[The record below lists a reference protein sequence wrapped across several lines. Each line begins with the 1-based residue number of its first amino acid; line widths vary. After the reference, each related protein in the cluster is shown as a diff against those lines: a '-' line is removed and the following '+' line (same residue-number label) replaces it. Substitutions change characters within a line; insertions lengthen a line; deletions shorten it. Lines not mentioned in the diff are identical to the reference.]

1 MSPTSWIATAA
12 ALFGI
17 GLTYLYYL
25 RVRGLQRRLDRL
37 TTELAATRKRLA
49 AADRRRPPREGKRR
63 DHEDNL
69 RRYLQLL
76 DVLINTIPNPIY
88 FTDTEGV
95 IQGCNPAFAGGILNL
110 SNDRLLGKRLCDLG
124 SAVPP
129 EMATVLDRLED
140 TVSADPPS
148 RCFEFALPCADGTT
162 REYLFNT
169 AAVRRDDGTHL
180 GTVAV
185 MADLTARNQAA
196 RDHVQREK
204 FKGVLETAG
213 AVCHELNQPLQVI
226 SGYAEMALSDAPP
239 GHPFHEAARQ
249 MNAQVER
256 MVEITRKLQQLT
268 FYETL
273 DYDEQSKIIDI
284 HRASECRREN
294 AA

>member
-1 MSPTSWIATAA
+1 MSPTSWIAIAA

-17 GLTYLYYL
+17 GVTSLY
-25 RVRGLQRRLDRL
+25 RRRARSLQRRLNRL
-37 TTELAATRKRLA
+37 TAELAATRKRLA
-49 AADRRRPPREGKRR
+49 ADRRRPPREENGR
-63 DHEDNL
+63 DIEDSL

-88 FTDTEGV
+88 FTDTQGI
-95 IQGCNPAFAGGILNL
+95 IQGCNPAFARGMLNL
-110 SNDRLLGKRLCDLG
+110 SNDRLLGKRLRDIG

-129 EMATVLDRLED
+129 EVATVLDRLED
-140 TVSADPPS
+140 SMSADPQA

-162 REYLFNT
+162 REYLVNM
-169 AAVRRDDGTHL
+169 APVRRDDTTHL

-196 RDHVQREK
+196 RNHVQREK